1 MQYLFYSLNSITAF
15 GFDDITSFLNDNV
28 IGSVTDSI
36 GQMILYNIVYRILY
50 YLACAF
56 CKLINI
62 LDLLTEA
69 FTGSRKVYFDGD
81 TKFLVNIFFQNHT
94 VSNIYWAMAL
104 LGIIFAFAFG
114 IIAVVRRIFDLRDK
128 DQRNMGQILTDIGK
142 TVLLILSM
150 NVIITLV
157 LNTTNIL
164 MQQIDYIFSNAELL
178 DKPNEIYFTEEQY
191 AAMGRCLNTL
201 GNYSLNPSA
210 DSRYNVNACFNEMRP
225 DLDFL
230 RRQGV
235 FDFYYD
241 TTENGTKLS
250 VPTWQSVLQKIANSA
265 DLQKDL
271 KMDSFNQSTYD
282 AITEGMKEL
291 QNNPNLRP
299 LSYYKRNYTVKR
311 EHIPLDRY
319 IFLVCTFQAAKNEAY
334 NKNPEL
340 TDPIRGP
347 YYYGD
352 KSIYDLK
359 QVNEDFDIAVGAFN
373 YLIMYFLGVVLVWDL
388 AVIVMTCVTRIFN
401 MLMLYLISPL
411 VFAVEPLDDGAKRKQ
426 WVTAFLVQS
435 MGIFGTIVA
444 MRVLMIFIPI
454 VMSPRLEIFKG
465 DGIGYSILDVAAKVI
480 LIYGGFEA
488 VKKAN
493 GIITGIIADSAGWQS
508 IQAGDMSGYG
518 ERGRAFF
525 KSFVT
530 HPIAT
535 TGSTLSGITGIKAF
549 SKYTGGDKINT
560 GIPDNQHR

>member
-15 GFDDITSFLNDNV
+15 GLDDITGFLSDNV

-36 GQMILYNIVYRILY
+36 GQLILYNIVYRILY
-50 YLACAF
+50 YIAIAF
-56 CKLINI
+56 CKLIYI
-62 LDLLTEA
+62 LDMLTEA
-69 FTGSRKVYFDGD
+69 FTGSRKVWFDGD
-81 TKFLVNIFFQNHT
+81 TKFLVNIFFQNHAVT
-94 VSNIYWAMAL
+94 NIYWAMAL
-104 LGIIFAFAFG
+104 LGVIFAFAFAV
-114 IIAVVRRIFDLRDK
+114 IAVIRRIFDLRDK
-128 DQRNMGQILTDIGK
+128 DQRSLGQILGDLGK
-142 TVLLILSM
+142 TLLLILSM
-150 NVIITLV
+150 NIIIIIV
-157 LNTTNIL
+157 LNTTNVL
-164 MQQIDYIFSNAELL
+164 MQQIDYIFSNAEIL
-178 DKPNEIYFTEEQY
+178 DKPREIYFTEEQY

-210 DSRYNVNACFNEMRP
+210 DSRYNINACFNEMRG

-230 RRQGV
+230 KRQGV

-241 TTENGTKLS
+241 TTENGTNLT

-271 KMDSFNQSTYD
+271 KMDSFNESTYNAVKD
-282 AITEGMKEL
+282 GMREL
-291 QNNPNLRP
+291 QNNQNLRP
-299 LSYYKRNYTVKR
+299 LSYYKRNYTAKR

-319 IFLVCTFQAAKNEAY
+319 LFLVCTYQAAKNEAY
-334 NKNPEL
+334 NQNPEL
-340 TDPIRGP
+340 SDPIRGP

-373 YLIMYFLGVVLVWDL
+373 YLIMYFLGCVLVWDL

-454 VMSPRLEIFKG
+454 IMSPQLTIFKG
-465 DGIGYSILDVAAKVI
+465 DGIGYALLDVAAKVI

-493 GIITGIIADSAGWQS
+493 GIITGILADSAGWQS
-508 IQAGDMSGYG
+508 IQAGDMSAFG
-518 ERGRAFF
+518 EKSQALF
-525 KSFVT
+525 KSFVK
-530 HPIAT
+530 HPIST
-535 TGSTLSGITGIKAF
+535 TGSTLTNVTGIKAF
-549 SKYTGGDKINT
+549 SKYTGGDKNNS
-560 GIPDNQHR
+560 IPDSQRK